1 MFGSEGDKVAGRL
14 RGGGNQ
20 PKASN
25 KQTNSGA
32 AIGVRAQSRLL
43 LDRLDLLAGEGAGEG
58 ARRRRAPAVA
68 EGTAAAER
76 SAQKVAILESREG
89 VRRGRFMGRET
100 AIER

>member
-1 MFGSEGDKVAGRL
+1 MDQKVAGRL
-14 RGGGNQ
+14 RRGGNQ

-58 ARRRRAPAVA
+58 ARRRRARKRKA
-68 EGTAAAER
+68 T
-76 SAQKVAILESREG
+76 
-89 VRRGRFMGRET
+89 RRRARRVHIT
-100 AIER
+100 T